1 MSLRGRGIGGTGGG
15 TSGGN
20 ALEVRVTQSD
30 LRDLT
35 RAINRH
41 GDAKAVKKALRAGLR
56 EAVKPLVPVARA
68 RVLGQAT
75 KGRGSTGLR
84 ADMARAVQVK
94 VDIGGRDPKVALR
107 LDGKKLRGRPAGLVG
122 MYEGVVPWRHPVFGT
137 GTWVQQ
143 PARGFLTEVGRSN
156 EARIGRAVFDVMDDI
171 GRKID
176 KGV

>member
-1 MSLRGRGIGGTGGG
+1 
-15 TSGGN
+15 
-20 ALEVRVTQSD
+20 
-30 LRDLT
+30 
-35 RAINRH
+35 
-41 GDAKAVKKALRAGLR
+41 
-56 EAVKPLVPVARA
+56 VARA

-137 GTWVQQ
+137 GTWVAQ
-143 PARGFLTEVGRSN
+143 PHRGFLTEIGRGN
-156 EARIGRAVFDVMDDI
+156 EGRIGQTVLKVMDDI
-171 GRKID
+171 GERID
-176 KGV
+176 RGTGI